1 MFTMSVDSPAD
12 VQVVTTAVKRSCS
25 LRGMTWVGEDLIQKQ
40 KGQQCALHAVNNLLG
55 SIVAYP
61 ACFEAIRKRFCRQY
75 RMVGW
80 SLAGLGKPKRGYGNW
95 SLNIPVEWLQTHSYE
110 VIRVRGARKRRA
122 VFRQGKKHMF
132 LLMVTSPESPQKNH
146 VICVR
151 DGKILD
157 SARGVANLHDLSW
170 NQCVHSLV
178 KVYRIKKL

>member
-25 LRGMTWVGEDLIQKQ
+25 LGGMTWVGEDLIQKQ

-61 ACFEAIRKRFCRQY
+61 ACFETIRKRFCRQY

-151 DGKILD
+151 DGKTLD

-170 NQCVHSLV
+170 NQCVHSLF